1 LGFQA
6 FNLGVN
12 LFLRRRF
19 CGVKLVLNLWL
30 ICVCEKQPAIL
41 PDGYEITNI
50 DVVDENFNPDPTS
63 EQDVIDKLKAK
74 FKDFKIEVFL

>member
-6 FNLGVN
+6 FNLGAN
-12 LFLRRRF
+12 FFSRRRF
-19 CGVKLVLNLWL
+19 CGVELVLNLWL

-41 PDGYEITNI
+41 PEGYEITNCV
-50 DVVDENFNPDPTS
+50 VVDENFNPDPNS
-63 EQDVIDKLKAK
+63 ENAVDKLKAK